1 MPWSVIPWYINFST
15 IVYMNILLHYHLRHS
30 WNFQRMF
37 WGMLAYEV
45 FLKLKSFWGDPTQMY
60 SWTDEVTE
68 LCLQVWLR
76 FNNEIVK
83 VWLVQVVAVTD
94 WAFRAPLATA
104 VGWTVNVRSVFSFNH
119 FLIWVIMILIGSILS
134 LTTLVLNQSPIMY
147 TNLWLLR
154 FLF

>member
-1 MPWSVIPWYINFST
+1 MWSQTFS
-15 IVYMNILLHYHLRHS
+15 LL
-30 WNFQRMF
+30 WNFHRMF
-37 WGMLAYEV
+37 WGMLANEV

-60 SWTDEVTE
+60 TWTDEVTE

-76 FNNEIVK
+76 LNNEIVK
-83 VWLVQVVAVTD
+83 VWLVQVAAVTD
-94 WAFRAPLATA
+94 WVFRAPLATA

-119 FLIWVIMILIGSILS
+119 FLIWVIMIIIGPILS

-147 TNLWLLR
+147 TNLGLLR